1 MVPSYVDRWSVLRKR
16 LPLVIL
22 AVVLAML
29 AGADR
34 MGLFDA
40 APATD
45 QPSRPDAAADRE
57 TYDGMRFRVV
67 EAIDGDTFDI
77 DIPDGRWPDTR
88 IRLWGVDTP
97 ETHHPDKPRPDHF
110 GPEASRFTRE
120 LTLGKTVRIELEPG
134 GQTRGKHGRLLAWV
148 YLPGGRL
155 LNALLVE
162 QGYAYADP
170 RFAHHRMAELRKLQR
185 EAIRNK
191 RGLWKDVRPGDL
203 PGYFDGQLPD

>member
-1 MVPSYVDRWSVLRKR
+1 MARSYSDRWSVLRKR
-16 LPLVIL
+16 LPLVVL
-22 AVVLAML
+22 AVVLGL
-29 AGADR
+29 VAGADR
-34 MGLFDA
+34 MGLFDP

-45 QPSRPDAAADRE
+45 PATAPDASADRE
-57 TYDGMRFRVV
+57 TYDGKSFRVV

-110 GPEASRFTRE
+110 GPEASRFTRQ
-120 LTLGKTVRIELEPG
+120 LTLGKIVRIELEPG
-134 GQTRGKHGRLLAWV
+134 AQTRGKHGRLLAWV
-148 YLPGGRL
+148 YLPDGRL

-170 RFAHHRMAELRKLQR
+170 RFAHHRMGQLRALQR
-185 EAIRNK
+185 QAIRDG
-191 RGLWKDVRPGDL
+191 RGLWKDVRPAKL
-203 PGYFDGQLPD
+203 PGYFDGRIPR